1 MTTLRHLILF
11 VVSCAAA
18 PSIAAAQYPRPGGD
32 DAEFGS
38 GRRSPNGGFP
48 RSEPTISVVNLA
60 APPSAEQLPKE
71 MALTDDQA
79 KAYTAIRDS
88 FVTATQSERDAARH
102 RMEQLTGAVVGRD
115 SAAADYYRERLRELN
130 KSLTDQQ
137 SKFDEQVKK
146 LLTKKQ
152 QKEYRDWRRKQ
163 EETARNPGRPES
175 GRLGRE

>member
-1 MTTLRHLILF
+1 MTTLRQLVSF
-11 VVSCAAA
+11 VVACAAA
-18 PSIAAAQYPRPGGD
+18 TSTAAAQYPRPGGD
-32 DAEFGS
+32 DAEFGP
-38 GRRSPNGGFP
+38 GRRAPNGFP

-60 APPSAEQLPKE
+60 APPAADELPKE

-115 SAAADYYRERLRELN
+115 SAAADYYRERLKELN
-130 KSLTDQQ
+130 KSLKDQQ

-152 QKEYRDWRRKQ
+152 QKEYRDWRRRQ
-163 EETARNPGRPES
+163 EETARTPGRPES
-175 GRLGRE
+175 GRLGRD